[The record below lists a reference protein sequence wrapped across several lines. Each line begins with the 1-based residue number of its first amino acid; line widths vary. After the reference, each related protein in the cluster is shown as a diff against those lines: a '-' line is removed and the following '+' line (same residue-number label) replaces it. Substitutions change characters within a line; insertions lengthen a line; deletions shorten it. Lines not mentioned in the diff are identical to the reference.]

1 MVFQPLCHYDS
12 AKVCDK
18 EGDSMRSVIPMRVAK
33 IGYIVISLALCGF
46 GIMLIVN
53 PEISLAAFGVFTGVC
68 LIVFGAVKII
78 GYLSKDL
85 YRLAFQYDLAFGIL
99 MIALGIMVIL
109 EPNNVIDTIC
119 VAIGIAFL
127 TDGLLK
133 VQIAI
138 DARRF
143 GIKQWWLVLSMA
155 ILAVIVGVL
164 LVFRTAESVHTL
176 MVLLGIS
183 LLADGILN
191 LTTVLTTVK
200 IIHHQFPDKIAVEY
214 EDEVLDDTSSA

>member
-1 MVFQPLCHYDS
+1 
-12 AKVCDK
+12 
-18 EGDSMRSVIPMRVAK
+18 
-33 IGYIVISLALCGF
+33 
-46 GIMLIVN
+46 
-53 PEISLAAFGVFTGVC
+53 
-68 LIVFGAVKII
+68 
-78 GYLSKDL
+78 
-85 YRLAFQYDLAFGIL
+85 

-133 VQIAI
+133 IQIAI
-138 DARRF
+138 DARSF

-155 ILAVIVGVL
+155 ILAVVVGIL
-164 LVFRTAESVHTL
+164 LVFRTAESVRTL

-191 LTTVLTTVK
+191 
-200 IIHHQFPDKIAVEY
+200 
-214 EDEVLDDTSSA
+214 SAYDSENHSPSVPR

>member
-1 MVFQPLCHYDS
+1 
-12 AKVCDK
+12 
-18 EGDSMRSVIPMRVAK
+18 MRSVTPMRVAK
-33 IGYIVISLALCGF
+33 IGYIIISLALCVF

-53 PEISLAAFGVFTGVC
+53 PNISLVAFGVFTGVC

-133 VQIAI
+133 IQIAI
-138 DARRF
+138 DARSF

-155 ILAVIVGVL
+155 ILAVVVGIL
-164 LVFRTAESVHTL
+164 LVSARQRACARLWCCSEYLCWRTA
-176 MVLLGIS
+176 
-183 LLADGILN
+183 
-191 LTTVLTTVK
+191 
-200 IIHHQFPDKIAVEY
+200 F
-214 EDEVLDDTSSA
+214 

>member
-1 MVFQPLCHYDS
+1 
-12 AKVCDK
+12 
-18 EGDSMRSVIPMRVAK
+18 MRSVTPMRVAK
-33 IGYIVISLALCGF
+33 IGYIVISLVLCGF

-133 VQIAI
+133 IQIAI
-138 DARRF
+138 DARCP
-143 GIKQWWLVLSMA
+143 W
-155 ILAVIVGVL
+155 
-164 LVFRTAESVHTL
+164 
-176 MVLLGIS
+176 
-183 LLADGILN
+183 
-191 LTTVLTTVK
+191 
-200 IIHHQFPDKIAVEY
+200 QF
-214 EDEVLDDTSSA
+214 SR

>member
-1 MVFQPLCHYDS
+1 
-12 AKVCDK
+12 
-18 EGDSMRSVIPMRVAK
+18 MRSVTPMRVAK
-33 IGYIVISLALCGF
+33 IGYIVISLALCVF

-53 PEISLAAFGVFTGVC
+53 PDISLAAFGVFTGVC

-133 VQIAI
+133 IQIAI
-138 DARRF
+138 DARSF

-155 ILAVIVGVL
+155 ILAVVVGIL
-164 LVFRTAESVHTL
+164 LVFRTAESVRTL
-176 MVLLGIS
+176 MVLLGSPIKLPLNMKTRFWMIPLPYNDYMMAKS
-183 LLADGILN
+183 HKAFRRAALRRSKTAGLFCHIL
-191 LTTVLTTVK
+191 
-200 IIHHQFPDKIAVEY
+200 IAM
-214 EDEVLDDTSSA
+214 SIGRMI